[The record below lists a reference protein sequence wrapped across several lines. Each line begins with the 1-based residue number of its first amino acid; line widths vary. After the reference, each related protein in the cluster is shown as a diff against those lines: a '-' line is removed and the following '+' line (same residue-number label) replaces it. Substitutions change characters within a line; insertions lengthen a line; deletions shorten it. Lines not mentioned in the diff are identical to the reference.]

1 MSLLFLQFRSLSLHQ
16 RSDVIEERTKTPFTL
31 LEHIGVLEVVFQL
44 SSSLDSCI
52 ANLAHFDGVE
62 SVPLP
67 VVKLFVE
74 VDNKFGV
81 DEVEEGVPHVAVIL
95 NEGQATL

>member
-1 MSLLFLQFRSLSLHQ
+1 M
-16 RSDVIEERTKTPFTL
+16 
-31 LEHIGVLEVVFQL
+31 LEVVFQL
-44 SSSLDSCI
+44 SCSLNPCI

-62 SVPLP
+62 SVPLT

-74 VDNKFGV
+74 IYNKFGV

-95 NEGQATL
+95 IEGQATL